1 MYYHQKILL
10 ILNIHKI
17 IVYLQSIQ
25 SPFGQRVV
33 LFGNRTFTDVI
44 FYIRISQVQC
54 IRRYATERPCWVYD
68 TLTAA
73 AYSRCATGLHI
84 TRRGLLELLIL
95 MQGMREP
102 ECGIGGQ

>member
-33 LFGNRTFTDVI
+33 LLIIGRLRTFSYVI
-44 FYIRISQVQC
+44 ESRKFSP
-54 IRRYATERPCWVYD
+54 RRYATERPCWVYD

-73 AYSRCATGLHI
+73 AICRCATGLHI
-84 TRRGLLELLIL
+84 IRRGLLELLIL
-95 MQGMREP
+95 GQGMREP
-102 ECGIGGQ
+102 DDGIGGQ